1 MSEYTI
7 DDDSNGDPPDGESQ
21 EKEERWGFRKNKYAF
36 FVVMFILMIRMTN
49 QWQRKSLTYAFGFA
63 MPDGFEGI
71 RSMYEISASY
81 PQLDKWYGVLAGLAY
96 TLPYSISGLIMG
108 SFTGVVNRKK
118 MMGIAVVISGL
129 S

>member
-7 DDDSNGDPPDGESQ
+7 DDDSNGDPPDDGSQ
-21 EKEERWGFRKNKYAF
+21 EKKERWGFRKNKYAF

-118 MMGIAVVISGL
+118 IMGIAVVISGL

>member
-1 MSEYTI
+1 M
-7 DDDSNGDPPDGESQ
+7 
-21 EKEERWGFRKNKYAF
+21 WGFRKNKYAF
-36 FVVMFILMIRMTN
+36 FVVLFILMIRMTN

-63 MPDGFEGI
+63 MPDGFEGM

-108 SFTGVVNRKK
+108 SFTGVINRKK
-118 MMGIAVVISGL
+118 MMGIAVIISGL